1 MRFSPWTLIEVWL
14 TTQLLRS
21 PTFHRMVG
29 RVHGKFQRLRHGTPP
44 EEMGG
49 TNIDNIGKAA
59 MKFTCRVGVLIRY
72 SASGPAKQFFQYF
85 KEEIKE
91 QLKGKKPGKNE

>member
-29 RVHGKFQRLRHGTPP
+29 RVHGKVHRLRHGTPP
-44 EEMGG
+44 EDMGG
-49 TNIDNIGKAA
+49 TNIDNI
-59 MKFTCRVGVLIRY
+59 
-72 SASGPAKQFFQYF
+72 GPAKQFFQYF